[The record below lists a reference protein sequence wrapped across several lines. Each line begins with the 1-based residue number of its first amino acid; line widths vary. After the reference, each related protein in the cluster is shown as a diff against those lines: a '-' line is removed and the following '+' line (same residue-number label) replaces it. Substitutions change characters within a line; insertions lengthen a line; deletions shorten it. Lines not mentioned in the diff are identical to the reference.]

1 MTSNPDIVA
10 PVAASVAAVLQPM
23 LVPELP
29 PVPDPLRA
37 AITAAWLR
45 DETEHVGA
53 LLAAASQPDPDL
65 GESDRATIQA
75 TAADLVRRVR
85 ARTQDQGAIE
95 AFMRQYDLG
104 SEEGVLLMC
113 VAEALLRIP
122 DQETADKLIRD
133 KLGEADWKR
142 HMGQSDSVLVN
153 ASTWGLMLTGHLVD
167 LADDT
172 KRDVHNAF
180 QRLVGRV
187 GEPVIR
193 LAVRQ
198 AMRIMG
204 HQFVMGRTIAEAL
217 ARSMKG
223 DNANYR
229 YSFDMLGEGA
239 LTGADALRY
248 MDAYRM
254 AVDAIGRHF
263 SRRQHDVARGKSD
276 AVFAA
281 PSISVKLSALHSR
294 YEHAKRA
301 RVLRELVPRVLE
313 LAQLAKSHG
322 IGFTIDAEE
331 ADRLELSLDVIAA
344 VYADPSLD
352 GWEGYGLA
360 VQAYQKRAPFVIDF
374 IADLARRNG
383 RRIPVRLVKGAY
395 WDSEVKRAQ
404 VDGQAGYPVFTR
416 KPNTDVSYLACARRM
431 LEAGD
436 AIYPMFATHNAQTI
450 AAIHQL
456 ASTLLPL
463 GEGAQRADE
472 GTEHRKFHARAE
484 PSPQPLPQ
492 GERGLRSRPRYEF
505 QKLHGM
511 GDDLYAEV
519 IPADR
524 LDVPCRVYAPVGSHE
539 DLLPY
544 LVRRLLEN
552 GANSSFVNR
561 ITDESVAIDDLIR
574 DPVETVAGFESIPH
588 PRIPLPRDLYRASG
602 YERDNSMGINLAND
616 DQLRT
621 LAEQVNA
628 ATRNDWRA
636 TSLVP
641 GASVSS
647 ADIVVTNPADR
658 RQVIGHWQAADSATV
673 ERALANAVAAQPGWN
688 RTPAASRAAI
698 LEHAA
703 DLLEQRM
710 PQFIALCTRE
720 AGKTI
725 PDGVAEVRE
734 AVDFLRYYALQAR
747 KLFAHPESLP
757 GPTGESNEL
766 QLHGRG
772 VFACISPWNFP
783 LAIFAGQIAAALA
796 AGNSV
801 IAKPAEQTNLIGFA
815 AIKVLH
821 EAGVPEAVLQFVPG
835 DGATVGAALTSDPRV
850 AGVAFTG
857 STDTARAINRALSAR
872 DAAIGV
878 LIAETG
884 GQNAMIGDS
893 SALPEQLVK
902 DALASAFTSAGQRC
916 SAARVL
922 FVQEDIADKVIGML
936 AGAMAEL
943 TVGDPGLLSTDVGPV
958 IDADALKL
966 LQAHAT
972 KMDDIAKPIATA
984 RTDDTLFQGT
994 FFAPRAWELQSLS
1007 QLTRENF
1014 GPALHVIRW
1023 KADDLDA
1030 VIDAIN
1036 ATGYGLTL
1044 GIHSRIDDT
1053 IERITARANVG
1064 NIYVNRNQIGAV
1076 VGVQPFGGQNLSGT
1090 GPKAGG
1096 PHYLPRF
1103 ATEKTVTVNTTA
1115 AGGNASLL
1123 TLGE

>member
-1 MTSNPDIVA
+1 MNAIVNPPVDQDVA
-10 PVAASVAAVLQPM
+10 PILS
-23 LVPELP
+23 PELP
-29 PVPDPLRA
+29 GAPDPLRG
-37 AITAAWLR
+37 AITAAWVR
-45 DETEHVGA
+45 DETGHVRE
-53 LLAAASQPDPDL
+53 LLAAARQPDA
-65 GESDRATIQA
+65 DRVQIQA

-85 ARTQDQGAIE
+85 ARAQDQGAIE

-122 DQETADKLIRD
+122 DQDTADKLIRD
-133 KLGEADWKR
+133 KLGDADWKR

-153 ASTWGLMLTGHLVD
+153 ASTWGLMLTGTLVN

-180 QRLVGRV
+180 KRLIGRV

-204 HQFVMGRTIAEAL
+204 HQFVMGRTIGEAL
-217 ARSMKG
+217 SRSRKG

-239 LTGADALRY
+239 LTTADGLRY
-248 MDAYRM
+248 LEAYRM
-254 AVDAIGRHF
+254 AIHAIGKSGHF
-263 SRRQHDVARGKSD
+263 VNAD
-276 AVFAA
+276 VFAV
-281 PSISVKLSALHSR
+281 PSISVKLSALHPR

-301 RVLRELVPRVLE
+301 RVLAELGPRLLE
-313 LAQLAKSHG
+313 LSQLAKQYG
-322 IGFTIDAEE
+322 IGLTIDAEE
-331 ADRLELSLDVIAA
+331 SERLELSLDLIFQMLANA
-344 VYADPSLD
+344 SLT
-352 GWEGYGLA
+352 GWNGFGIV
-360 VQAYQKRAPFVIDF
+360 VQAYQKRAPFVIDY
-374 IADLARRNG
+374 IADMARRLG
-383 RRIPVRLVKGAY
+383 RIIPVRLVKGAY

-404 VDGQAGYPVFTR
+404 VDGQSGYPVFTR
-416 KPNTDVSYLACARRM
+416 KPNTDVSYQACARR
-431 LEAGD
+431 LLD
-436 AIYPMFATHNAQTI
+436 ATDAVYPMFATHNAQTI
-450 AAIHQL
+450 AAIHRM
-456 ASTLLPL
+456 AM
-463 GEGAQRADE
+463 GKA
-472 GTEHRKFHARAE
+472 
-484 PSPQPLPQ
+484 
-492 GERGLRSRPRYEF
+492 YEF

-524 LDVPCRVYAPVGSHE
+524 LNVPCRVYAPVGSHE

-561 ITDESVAIDDLIR
+561 ITDESVSIDDLIH
-574 DPVETVAGFESIPH
+574 DPIETVSAFDTIPH
-588 PRIPLPRDLYRASG
+588 PRIALPVDVYRSFLALDSSND
-602 YERDNSMGINLAND
+602 RDNSMGLNLAND
-616 DQLRT
+616 AQLRT
-621 LAEQVNA
+621 LAEQINA
-628 ATRNDWRA
+628 SVASDPSKSWRA
-636 TSLVP
+636 APLVP
-641 GASVSS
+641 GANVSG
-647 ADIVVTNPADR
+647 AAIAVTNPADR
-658 RQVIGHWQAADSATV
+658 RQTVGQWQAADSATV
-673 ERALANAVAAQPGWN
+673 EKALQNAVASQPAWDAM
-688 RTPAASRAAI
+688 PAASRATI

-703 DLLEQRM
+703 KLLEERM
-710 PQFIALCTRE
+710 PQYIALCTKE

-725 PDGVAEVRE
+725 PDGIAEVRE
-734 AVDFLRYYALQAR
+734 AVDFLRYYAGQAR
-747 KLFAHPESLP
+747 KIFAVEALP
-757 GPTGESNEL
+757 GPTGESNTL
-766 QLHGRG
+766 QLSGRS
-772 VFACISPWNFP
+772 VFVCISPWNFP
-783 LAIFAGQIAAALA
+783 LAIFMGQIAAALA

-801 IAKPAEQTNLIGFA
+801 IAKPAEQTNLIGYA
-815 AIKVLH
+815 AVKLMY
-821 EAGVPEAVLQFVPG
+821 EAGVPEAVLQFLPG
-835 DGATVGAALTSDPRV
+835 DGATVGAALTRDTRV

-857 STDTARAINRALSAR
+857 SNDTARAINRALAAR

-884 GQNAMIGDS
+884 GQNALIGDS
-893 SALPEQLVK
+893 SSLPEQLVK
-902 DALASAFTSAGQRC
+902 DAISSAFTSAGQRC

-922 FVQEDIADKVIGML
+922 FVQDDIADKVMHML

-943 TVGDPGLLSTDVGPV
+943 KVGDPGLLSTDVGPV

-966 LQAHAT
+966 LQDHAERLGKGIT
-972 KMDDIAKPIATA
+972 PDSATTSQSQDWMTEERSSSRGAPAVRLIATA
-984 RTDDTLFQGT
+984 TMGEGT
-994 FFAPRAWELQSLS
+994 EHGTYFAPTAWELSSMKL
-1007 QLTRENF
+1007 LTRENF

-1023 KADDLDA
+1023 KADQLDQL
-1030 VIDAIN
+1030 IDTIN
-1036 ATGYGLTL
+1036 ATGFGLTL

-1053 IERITARANVG
+1053 IDRITARAKVG

-1103 ATEKTVTVNTTA
+1103 TTEKTVTVNTTA

-1123 TLGE
+1123 TLGN